1 MNVLKVVLRT
11 IGWLVTIILQI
22 AASFLIIFLFSVI
35 FAGVDTTSRSG
46 WLALLVFIW
55 LGYLVGINLIGWV
68 ALRWVWKIRPLTISR
83 LIATMIGALIP
94 LLILLP
100 IGFSL
105 PVDVQGSQFYNL
117 VTNNWQPIL
126 AQASLFTGILAYYI
140 PGVIKVKP
148 EVTSGGN
155 VEQAAKE

>member
-1 MNVLKVVLRT
+1 MNVLKIFLRI

-46 WLALLVFIW
+46 WLVLLLFIW

-68 ALRWVWKIRPLTISR
+68 ALRWVWKTRPLTIFR
-83 LIATMIGALIP
+83 LLTTMIGALIP

-100 IGFSL
+100 IGFSV
-105 PVDVQGSQFYNL
+105 PVDVQGSQFYDL

-140 PGVIKVKP
+140 PGVINVKP
-148 EVTSGGN
+148 EVTGGTN
-155 VEQAAKE
+155 VEQVVKD